1 MIRWMSRWEPN
12 AQGRLQRAAVELFL
26 ERGFEQ
32 TTVAEIAK
40 RAGLTERTF
49 FRYFSDK
56 REVLFWGSEAL
67 QETLVRAIHEAPPSL
82 APIDAAA
89 AAVEAVAAL
98 FDGRHEH
105 ARLRARIVAAHAEL
119 QERDLKKMASLRS
132 ALADA
137 LRRRGVAEHPAS
149 LTADLGIAVFQNA
162 FVRWVGGTGDQ
173 TLAQVARDS
182 LRELKAVA
190 AGGT

>member
-1 MIRWMSRWEPN
+1 MIRNMSRWEPD
-12 AQGRLQRAAVELFL
+12 APGRLQRAAVELFL
-26 ERGFEQ
+26 ERGFDQ

-49 FRYFSDK
+49 FRYFADK

-67 QETLVRAIHEAPPSL
+67 RETLVRAVDEAPPSL
-82 APIDAAA
+82 APIDAAGA
-89 AAVEAVAAL
+89 AIEAVAAL
-98 FDGRHEH
+98 FEGRHEH
-105 ARLRARIVAAHAEL
+105 ARLRSRIVAAHAEL
-119 QERDLKKMASLRS
+119 QERELIKMASLRS
-132 ALADA
+132 ALAEA

-149 LTADLGIAVFQNA
+149 LTADLGIAVFHNA
-162 FVRWVGGTGDQ
+162 FARWVSGAGDQ

-190 AGGT
+190 AGS